1 MKNPSPALIQAALD
15 NLDDG
20 PRDQIIRVRATQK
33 QKDMFAKCSAAKGL
47 PSATHAHLLMMNAVI
62 EQRRTSAHVRARHPV
77 RTGAGRGPVGRSV
90 SGRSH
95 L

>member
-1 MKNPSPALIQAALD
+1 MKNPSPTLIQAALD

-62 EQRRTSAHVRARHPV
+62 EQRKASAHVRPRHQA
-77 RTGAGRGPVGRSV
+77 RTGAARRPVGRSV
-90 SGRSH
+90 NGRSH

>member
-1 MKNPSPALIQAALD
+1 MKNPSPALIEAALA

-33 QKDMFAKCSAAKGL
+33 QKDLFAKCSAAKGL

-62 EQRRTSAHVRARHPV
+62 EQRRTSAHVRPRHAV
-77 RTGAGRGPVGRSV
+77 RTGAGRGPVGFPTNTR
-90 SGRSH
+90 RH

>member
-1 MKNPSPALIQAALD
+1 MKNPTPALIEAALA
-15 NLDDG
+15 NLDEG

-47 PSATHAHLLMMNAVI
+47 PSATHAHQLLMRAV
-62 EQRRTSAHVRARHPV
+62 SAHVRPRHPV
-77 RTGAGRGPVGRSV
+77 RTGAGRGPVGRAV
-90 SGRSH
+90 ASGRRH

>member
-1 MKNPSPALIQAALD
+1 MKNPSAILIEAALA

-20 PRDQIIRVRATQK
+20 PRDQIIRIRATQK

-47 PSATHAHLLMMNAVI
+47 PSATHAHQLLMREV
-62 EQRRTSAHVRARHPV
+62 TAHVRPRHPV
-77 RTGAGRGPVGRSV
+77 RTGAARGPVGRPMNA
-90 SGRSH
+90 RRH

>member
-1 MKNPSPALIQAALD
+1 MKNPSPALIKAALA

-47 PSATHAHLLMMNAVI
+47 ASATHAHMLLMREV
-62 EQRRTSAHVRARHPV
+62 SAHVRPRHPG
-77 RTGAGRGPVGRSV
+77 RTGAARGPVGRPMTS
-90 SGRSH
+90 RRH

>member
-1 MKNPSPALIQAALD
+1 MKTPSAALIEAALA

-47 PSATHAHLLMMNAVI
+47 PSATHAHLLLMREM
-62 EQRRTSAHVRARHPV
+62 SAHVRPRHPV
-77 RTGAGRGPVGRSV
+77 RTGAARGPVGRSM
-90 SGRSH
+90 SARRH